1 MMKRLPGPTELLC
14 LAGGACTTPA
24 PIAATTPTAPT
35 PFPLS
40 TMELDHAKVS
50 AH

>member
-24 PIAATTPTAPT
+24 PIAATSPTAADPS
-35 PFPLS
+35 PLS
-40 TMELDHAKVS
+40 SMELNHAKVS